1 MPKIEESGRYV
12 IVHRIDNGETVTAF
26 KRGEPEWDTQ
36 TGAIEHLT
44 MIINYNATHHDT
56 AGYTSD
62 LGMYGRRSVLGDSM
76 AHSIVDD
83 WVVSEKSWTPTAH
96 DSMRTKLGIGSGGD

>member
-1 MPKIEESGRYV
+1 MPTIEESGRYV

-26 KRGEPEWDTQ
+26 KRGHPEWVSHS
-36 TGAIEHLT
+36 GAIEHMTSL
-44 MIINYNATHHDT
+44 IAFNATRHDP
-56 AGYTSD
+56 AGYTTG
-62 LGMYGRRSVLGDSM
+62 LEMYGRRSVLGVHM
-76 AHSIVDD
+76 AHTIVDD